1 MSTNRSVVDCNVD
14 NINGEEKS
22 IEEPAPRNQ
31 KSRPQKIE
39 SDIAEKKSCMLK
51 YVVGTQ

>member
-1 MSTNRSVVDCNVD
+1 MSTNRSLVDSNGD

-39 SDIAEKKSCMLK
+39 SDSAEKSILK
-51 YVVGTQ
+51 YVVETQ